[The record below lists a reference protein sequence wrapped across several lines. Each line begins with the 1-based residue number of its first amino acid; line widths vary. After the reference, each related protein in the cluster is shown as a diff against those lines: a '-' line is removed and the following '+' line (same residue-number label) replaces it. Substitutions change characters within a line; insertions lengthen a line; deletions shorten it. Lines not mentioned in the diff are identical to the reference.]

1 MLHLQLK
8 SLFLFMGYKISSF
21 ISVKLITVLDKE
33 HVASVSVPYR
43 RKHVYMKIIMTISQ
57 IKKKKAKTFVVIP
70 DSIALMYFY
79 NKPLY
84 SSTYLQTPAVSVY
97 VKSFYCERHVQEA
110 PLHWAGGVSRIDR
123 TLVMLFIISSF
134 SRFPSTGAARLT
146 GCVTRTLPPAGRSC
160 RLPRT
165 TSAVRQLQTP
175 AVVRLSLFW
184 EMCLF
189 AFTLGTIT
197 RLSLPTKNKFYSQWN
212 QSWSFSHEEFV
223 QSEKKRYKSDSDRVT
238 QQSK

>member
-57 IKKKKAKTFVVIP
+57 IKKKKAKTFVLIP

-110 PLHWAGGVSRIDR
+110 PLH
-123 TLVMLFIISSF
+123 
-134 SRFPSTGAARLT
+134 
-146 GCVTRTLPPAGRSC
+146 
-160 RLPRT
+160 
-165 TSAVRQLQTP
+165 
-175 AVVRLSLFW
+175 
-184 EMCLF
+184 
-189 AFTLGTIT
+189 
-197 RLSLPTKNKFYSQWN
+197 
-212 QSWSFSHEEFV
+212 
-223 QSEKKRYKSDSDRVT
+223 
-238 QQSK
+238 